1 MNEGADVTQTC
12 TFYSQRGDRIT
23 VRAIRSQDAVSLQTY
38 IRGLSSEARRNRFH
52 GTINELSPTRL
63 AHLIHANRSGK
74 IALLVFPG
82 GGGEQAVIGEAILA
96 KAQNSQRCEIALS
109 VADAWQGKGIGT
121 LLLRSLECRAR
132 MLCAHALFGE
142 VLRTN
147 TAMKCLARK
156 EGFSIRT
163 PFTDARL
170 VEVCKDMSTP
180 LRGVAAHGRLNA
192 PQSVLKGRCG
202 AMNVGTPGPMW
213 SCPG

>member
-1 MNEGADVTQTC
+1 MNKAGDAAQTC
-12 TFYSQRGDRIT
+12 TFYSQRGERIT
-23 VRAIRSQDAVSLQTY
+23 VRAIGPQDAASLQTY

-52 GTINELSPTRL
+52 GAISELSPTGL
-63 AHLIHANRSGK
+63 NHLIHANRSGK
-74 IALLVFPG
+74 IVLLVFPG
-82 GGGEQAVIGEAILA
+82 GGGERAVIGEAILA

-109 VADAWQGKGIGT
+109 VADAWQSKGIGT

-132 MLCAHALFGE
+132 VLSADALFGE

-180 LRGVAAHGRLNA
+180 LCGVVTHGRLNA
-192 PQSVLKGRCG
+192 PQSVLQGRCG
-202 AMNVGTPGPMW
+202 AVNVGAPSPMW